1 MSWGRDG
8 VVLKRPRP
16 RGEPALIDHRVGD
29 RIWLMEAVI
38 EAYKRDV
45 DRTLLRENLK
55 LSPEERVRELM
66 ALLEAAEEFQ
76 RAGRALRGGR

>member
-1 MSWGRDG
+1 MDG
-8 VVLKRPRP
+8 
-16 RGEPALIDHRVGD
+16 I
-29 RIWLMEAVI
+29 I

-66 ALLEAAEEFQ
+66 ALLEASKEFQ
-76 RAGRALRGGR
+76 RAGRALQAGR